1 MAGDVSL
8 HIHAFLDPLERGTR
22 HVRWFASVR
31 VQVRALTVVVTAGC

>member
-22 HVRWFASVR
+22 HVRCASVR
-31 VQVRALTVVVTAGC
+31 VQVRALTVVVAAGC